1 VKLGKQVPV
10 VKDAYIA
17 SSATIVGSV
26 NIGSKSSVW
35 YGSVVRGDVNTIT
48 IGEGVTIG
56 DRCMVHCAGRG
67 ADHPTKIGNNVVLG
81 SGAIVHGSTVGN
93 NVYIGE
99 GAQLL
104 DGSKVGDN
112 CVIAA
117 GAFVSAGKVVPA
129 GQLWSGVPAK
139 YERDLLKD
147 EIAKIGVIAAENMKL
162 AEEHA
167 LENAKTWVT
176 IEDEEFDYYQIALRN
191 DDYHRRLT
199 PAQWSERLGDVQ
211 GYAVPG
217 RILDS
222 PIAAHTF
229 PESRPDDEVDYPNHP
244 NYQNKL
250 AAEKEALRLSEIKA
264 AQQLSSK

>member
-1 VKLGKQVPV
+1 MKLGKKVPV

-17 SSATIVGSV
+17 SSATVIGSV
-26 NIGSKSSVW
+26 NIGPKSSVW

-56 DRCMVHCAGRG
+56 DRCMVHCSGRA
-67 ADHPTKIGNNVVLG
+67 ADSPTKIGNNVVVG
-81 SGAIVHGSTVGN
+81 SGSIVHGSTVGN
-93 NVYIGE
+93 NCWIGE

-112 CVIAA
+112 SIIAA
-117 GAFVSAGKVVPA
+117 GAFVSAGKVVPS

-139 YERDLLKD
+139 YERDLLKE
-147 EIAKIGVIAAENMKL
+147 EIAKITATAAENVKL
-162 AEEHA
+162 AEQHA
-167 LENAKTWVT
+167 LENAKTWST
-176 IEDEEFDYYQIALRN
+176 IEDEEFDYFQVALRN

-199 PAQWSERLGDVQ
+199 PAEWSQRLGDVQ

-229 PESRPDDEVDYPNHP
+229 PESRPDDEADYLK
-244 NYQNKL
+244 KL
-250 AAEKEALRLSEIKA
+250 P
-264 AQQLSSK
+264 